1 MPETPN
7 PGQPLPALSP
17 AEWDTMEVLWTRGAL
32 AARDVH
38 AAVGPGRDWTIQTVK
53 TLLSRLV
60 AKGALDYEQVGNSYL
75 YRPAVRREQ
84 LARAESEEFL
94 GRVFRGEALP
104 AIATFIESGKLDRSE
119 IQRLRGLLDELEES
133 AREERQ
139 P

>member
-1 MPETPN
+1 MPAPQDSTP
-7 PGQPLPALSP
+7 QLPALSS
-17 AEWDTMEVLWTRGAL
+17 AEWDTMEALWARGAM

-38 AAVGPGRDWTIQTVK
+38 AAVGPERDWTIQTVK
-53 TLLSRLV
+53 TILSRLV
-60 AKGALDYEQVGNSYL
+60 AKGALEYEQVGNSYL

-104 AIATFIESGKLDRSE
+104 AIATFIESGKLDPSE

-133 AREERQ
+133 ARKERQ
-139 P
+139 S